1 MDDVSEASC
10 PTKRWLRLERSAQYR
25 LDGLRVILEDLC
37 DPGNRAAILRSVEA
51 FGLLH
56 VHEIKGDATLGKRP
70 AQQSSARGRSIVNG
84 AEKWLNLHQHEDV
97 QECIETLQ
105 SDGFG
110 VWAAVPPS
118 RSDTGNVELSLD
130 QLPFETKTALL
141 FGSEARGVSTEAL
154 RLCDGRF
161 TVPLHGLSESPE
173 ARAALGALWDTDT
186 DNLTTELVIWWRDL
200 KGQEHSSEHYS
211 LAMTDVDDLDL
222 LQQAL
227 ERYCHPEVVEE
238 FSQLE
243 FKYQKVWLDAF
254 SATCHKKLTDEVVD
268 RMAEKALRSRLI
280 GRDPHELDLNDIEM
294 QHSSGVACPLTRA
307 MKSRI
312 PIQQSLWEDLVVPIR
327 VDFLPTWGVKRS
339 RQQLEQRHQQGL
351 EETDKVYQRQQTDS
365 NITSFSSDAS
375 TQKPTA
381 TRSWSN
387 LVPSCF
393 EDLVLFSVAK
403 GRVVHCE
410 IIADPFVTVAVQ
422 LLVEDAN
429 RQVMQLQLYNQL
441 PDTRGGGRHEVIS
454 KFAKGTKLSIA
465 EPFLKVMNDGYRGI
479 RVDTPADVQV
489 STPVSDMA
497 SLKASGNSAF
507 SQGYFD
513 LAKEKYICAL
523 QLEEVEEIVIF
534 LANRAQAFLEYDPV
548 EACKDAAA
556 ALMLRP
562 AHQKAG
568 LRYVAALKR
577 SAELLAE
584 QKEGQEGHENHKSM
598 LLLAKRAGT
607 LYSEGK
613 PGEQSV
619 SREDVR
625 AALAVL
631 LSGFGDLS
639 VYRELHSLEFG
650 ETSAQCREQANH
662 HYQAGE
668 KLKAIFGYTNGL
680 SKVTCAR
687 TVAMVLSNLSQVCL
701 ELRESHTAIAFANA
715 ALRLDV
721 ADLRGKLFWR
731 SLKALEQ
738 LDERSF
744 ASQLAESIAD
754 ATDAT
759 YQEAAKDFLRS
770 EPLGFR
776 TRVYTNGAAEVYVDG
791 VSLSRLSS
799 KSIPWIPDFASSEI
813 ETALVPGKGRG
824 VFATKS
830 IEAGELL
837 IVSHALS
844 LAVAEEDD
852 FTRITSGKMDWQPS
866 TSKLIGR
873 LAYSA
878 ASDNEVSWT
887 LSQLCEK
894 PTETKAIVQPNQL
907 MGLSPRWL
915 PLLGQAHCYYP
926 PRNRVFLA
934 KPSIDS
940 IVLINSHGPG
950 KRNTGIFPSAC
961 LFNHSAEENCAY
973 TPVKLDS
980 SELQQ
985 TLAVMTRRPVREGE
999 ELCVCLN
1006 VSVCVAVCVHY
1017 GALQRRKM
1025 FEKTSDMPGDQ
1036 VDELLQSYADR
1047 SLDHHFAA
1055 NLRSQRS
1062 LRRPAASASSHGGY
1076 VSSPPTEA
1084 ASECMEEKRME

>member
-1 MDDVSEASC
+1 MH
-10 PTKRWLRLERSAQYR
+10 LERYE
-25 LDGLRVILEDLC
+25 GLANNNQLM
-37 DPGNRAAILRSVEA
+37 
-51 FGLLH
+51 
-56 VHEIKGDATLGKRP
+56 
-70 AQQSSARGRSIVNG
+70 
-84 AEKWLNLHQHEDV
+84 
-97 QECIETLQ
+97 LQ
-105 SDGFG
+105 
-110 VWAAVPPS
+110 
-118 RSDTGNVELSLD
+118 LM
-130 QLPFETKTALL
+130 
-141 FGSEARGVSTEAL
+141 
-154 RLCDGRF
+154 
-161 TVPLHGLSESPE
+161 
-173 ARAALGALWDTDT
+173 
-186 DNLTTELVIWWRDL
+186 L
-200 KGQEHSSEHYS
+200 KEHCSEHYS
-211 LAMTDVDDLDL
+211 LAMTDIDDLDL
-222 LQQAL
+222 LQEAL

-254 SATCHKKLTDEVVD
+254 SATCHKQLTDEMVD
-268 RMAEKALRSRLI
+268 RMAEKALRSKLA
-280 GRDPHELDLNDIEM
+280 GKDPNEFDVNDIEM

-312 PIQQSLWEDLVVPIR
+312 PIQQSLWEDLVVRIR
-327 VDFLPTWGVKRS
+327 ENFLPTWGVKRS

-351 EETDKVYQRQQTDS
+351 EMDKVYQRF
-365 NITSFSSDAS
+365 NSDAS

-403 GRVVHCE
+403 GRVVHCQ
-410 IIADPFVTVAVQ
+410 IIADPFVRVAVQ

-441 PDTRGGGRHEVIS
+441 PDTRGGGRHQVIS
-454 KFAKGTKLSIA
+454 KFVKGTKLSIA

-489 STPVSDMA
+489 STPVSDVA

-513 LAKEKYICAL
+513 LAKEKYISAL

-562 AHQKAG
+562 AYQKAG

-577 SAELLAE
+577 SAELLAGE
-584 QKEGQEGHENHKSM
+584 KEGHENHKSM
-598 LLLAKRAGT
+598 LLLAKRAAT

-639 VYRELHSLEFG
+639 SYRELHSLEFG

-662 HYQAGE
+662 HYKAGE
-668 KLKAIFGYTNGL
+668 KLKAIFGYTSGL
-680 SKVTCAR
+680 SKVTCAT
-687 TVAMVLSNLSQVCL
+687 TVAMVLSNLSQACL

-721 ADLRGKLFWR
+721 TDLRGKLLLR

-738 LDERSF
+738 LNERSF

-754 ATDAT
+754 AT
-759 YQEAAKDFLRS
+759 YQEAARDFLRS
-770 EPLGFR
+770 ERLGFR
-776 TRVYTNGAAEVYVDG
+776 SRVYTNGAAEVYVDG
-791 VSLSRLSS
+791 VSSSRLSS

-813 ETALVPGKGRG
+813 ETVLVPGKGRG
-824 VFATKS
+824 VFATKA
-830 IEAGELL
+830 IEGGELL
-837 IVSHALS
+837 IASHALS

-852 FTRITSGKMDWQPS
+852 LTRITSGKTDWKPS

-894 PTETKAIVQPNQL
+894 PTETKAIVQPKEL

-915 PLLGQAHCYYP
+915 PLLGQQHYYYP
-926 PRNRVFLA
+926 PGNRVFLA

-961 LFNHSAEENCAY
+961 LFNHSAEANCAY
-973 TPVKLDS
+973 TPVKLDG

-985 TLAVMTRRPVREGE
+985 ILAVMTLRPVREGE
-999 ELCVCLN
+999 ELCVCYSKN
-1006 VSVCVAVCVHY
+1006 MP
-1017 GALQRRKM
+1017 RKNM
-1025 FEKTSDMPGDQ
+1025 WGI
-1036 VDELLQSYADR
+1036 
-1047 SLDHHFAA
+1047 
-1055 NLRSQRS
+1055 
-1062 LRRPAASASSHGGY
+1062 
-1076 VSSPPTEA
+1076 TE
-1084 ASECMEEKRME
+1084 